1 VIKTF
6 ITTFVLC
13 FAFLNC
19 GIIGD
24 CGSDFNL
31 SPVSQNVSDPLNSS
45 EADYDPPEASIQS
58 SLQVNAL
65 VYSLNIR
72 VYESILLS
80 LDPHS
85 HFQTRAPPFSV

>member
-1 VIKTF
+1 MTKTF
-6 ITTFVLC
+6 ITTFILC

-31 SPVSQNVSDPLNSS
+31 TSISQNVSDPLNSS
-45 EADYDPPEASIQS
+45 ESDYDPPEAFIQS

-65 VYSLNIR
+65 VHISNLQ
-72 VYESILLS
+72 VYKPIGLFPV
-80 LDPHS
+80 PHGS
-85 HFQTRAPPFSV
+85 FQPRAPPFSA